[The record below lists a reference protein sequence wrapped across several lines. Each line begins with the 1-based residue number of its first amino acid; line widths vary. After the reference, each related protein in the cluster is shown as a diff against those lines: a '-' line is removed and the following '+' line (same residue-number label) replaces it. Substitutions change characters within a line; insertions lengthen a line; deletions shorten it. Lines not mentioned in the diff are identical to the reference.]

1 MLDISKIRKQ
11 FPILSTKVN
20 GENLVYFDNGA
31 TTQKPQSVITAE
43 SNYYQNENSNVHRGV
58 HFLSGLATDKF
69 EETRITIQNFISAKH
84 SHEIIFTKGTTDSI
98 NIVASGYRTLLNK
111 GDEIIISELE
121 HHSNIVPW
129 QMCCEQSGA
138 TLKVIPLLDNGSLDM
153 IAFENF
159 LSENTKLVSV
169 SHISNTLGT
178 INPIEEII
186 EKAQA
191 VGAKVMIDGAQ
202 AAAHISLNMQSLG
215 ADFYCF
221 SAHKLYGPTGVGV
234 LYGKEDVLN
243 ELPPYQG
250 GGEMIKE
257 VSFKKTTYAC
267 LPHKFEAGTPNIA
280 GVVAFK
286 SAIDFIT
293 ELGLSNIAKYEE
305 ELLQYATEEVLKIEG
320 LKIYGTAENK
330 SGIISFNINELH
342 PYDIGMI
349 VDKMGIAIRTG
360 HHCTQPI
367 MERFNI
373 PGTARISLAVYN
385 TKEEI
390 DICISALKKAKM
402 MLS

>member
-11 FPILSTKVN
+11 FPILSRKVN
-20 GENLVYFDNGA
+20 GQNLVYFDNGA

-178 INPIEEII
+178 INPIEKII

-257 VSFKKTTYAC
+257 VSFKKTSYAC

-293 ELGLSNIAKYEE
+293 ELGLSNIAKHEE

-320 LKIYGTAENK
+320 LKIYGTAKNK

-390 DICISALKKAKM
+390 DICINALKKAKM

>member
-1 MLDISKIRKQ
+1 MIDISKIRSK
-11 FPILSTKVN
+11 FPILSRKVN
-20 GENLVYFDNGA
+20 GQDLVYFDNGA
-31 TTQKPQSVITAE
+31 TTQKTQAVIDAE
-43 SNYYQNENSNVHRGV
+43 ANYYANENSNVHRGV

-69 EETRITIQNFISAKH
+69 EETRNTIQKFIGAKH
-84 SHEIIFTKGTTDSI
+84 NHEIIFTKGTTDAI
-98 NIVASGYRTLLNK
+98 NLVANGFRTLLNK
-111 GDEIIISELE
+111 GDEVVISEME

-138 TLKVIPLLDNGSLDM
+138 NLKVIPLLENGELDM
-153 IAFENF
+153 LTFENL

-169 SHISNTLGT
+169 THISNALGT

-186 EKAQA
+186 KKTHAS
-191 VGAKVMIDGAQ
+191 GAKILIDGAQ
-202 AAAHISLNMQSLG
+202 AASHITLDMQELD

-221 SAHKLYGPTGVGV
+221 SAHKMFGPTGVGV
-234 LYGKEDVLN
+234 LYGKEEILN

-257 VSFKKTTYAC
+257 VSFSGTTYAE

-286 SAIDFIT
+286 AAIDFIND
-293 ELGLSNIAKYEE
+293 LGINQIAKYEE
-305 ELLQYATEEVLKIEG
+305 ELLQYATSEILKIEG
-320 LKIYGTAENK
+320 VKIYGTAEHK
-330 SGIISFNINELH
+330 SGIISFNIEGIH
-342 PYDIGMI
+342 PYDIGVI
-349 VDKMGIAIRTG
+349 VDKLGIAIRTG

-390 DICISALKKAKM
+390 DICINAIIKAKQ